1 MRRCSTMLCTLLI
14 MGALI
19 LPVTCFAVIP
29 VTDVDA
35 IVHLLKNFNQLKSQY
50 DLLHKTYVATQDQ
63 LDQARKLT
71 QNSQGH
77 YGWGGFMN
85 GSQALKNRQWSPDTW
100 DSTLRGLSGGNP
112 ARYQELLMAY
122 KHNHPTLSEKD
133 YQKGASQTQAKVYL
147 QDVQVNR
154 AVKINATYAFNNIK
168 THLNTIHRLSEKIDL
183 AKNTKAALDLNSR
196 LTAELAYIQ
205 TQELKMQILMNQQMA
220 QDNADTLAEK
230 TQAAKFNTI
239 PTH

>member
-1 MRRCSTMLCTLLI
+1 
-14 MGALI
+14 
-19 LPVTCFAVIP
+19 
-29 VTDVDA
+29 
-35 IVHLLKNFNQLKSQY
+35 
-50 DLLHKTYVATQDQ
+50 
-63 LDQARKLT
+63 
-71 QNSQGH
+71 
-77 YGWGGFMN
+77 MN
-85 GSQALKNRQWSPDTW
+85 GSQDLKNRQWSPDNW
-100 DSTLRGLSGGNP
+100 DSTLQGLSGGNP
-112 ARYQELLMAY
+112 ERYQELLMAY
-122 KHNHPTLSEKD
+122 KQNHPTLSQKD